1 MASMVLSW
9 LEWQFRRTALFPLLL
24 LGWASA
30 AGSACTGE
38 VLPEETPAAFSMHFQ
53 ELAAGVFTF
62 QTTSTWATGYC
73 AQLRFTNTSGAALS
87 RWTVTFELAPGMGIT
102 SLYNGQWSAQGQVQ
116 SVTDQGWNAAVPV
129 GGTASFSFCG
139 HHGGT
144 VISPFNYT
152 LNGAAVGTTPPPPP
166 PPSDTQAPSTVQGLS
181 VLSKTARSVELTWQ
195 AASDNVGVTG
205 YEVFVNNAGPAVAA
219 PTGTSVSVGGLQP
232 ATSYV
237 FTVKARD
244 AVGNRSEAS
253 APLTVSTDSLA
264 APKRL
269 VGYFVS
275 WGIYQR
281 QFYAK
286 SLDLNG
292 TAARLTHVNYAFGR
306 VVNGRCDIAAGNPEA
321 DYTWHHTAAMSV
333 DGVAD
338 NGQVLRGNFNQLKK
352 LKAKYPHLKVLIS
365 LGGAEWSTGFSD
377 AVSTA
382 EKRRLFVQSCV
393 DAYIRGNLPVGAG
406 VAAGIFDGIDVDW
419 EFPAVNWGGQPGRPE
434 DTANFT
440 EMMAEFRRQ
449 LDAVRPGLLL
459 TMASGSSSDV
469 FSKIQLNVLPTYLDF
484 ITVMTY
490 DMHGGWD
497 PTANF
502 HAALYNQAANPSKSR
517 RDSSHEAIQG
527 HLDAG
532 VPAAKLVLGVPLY
545 GRGWQ
550 GTQAGPNG
558 DGLYQS
564 TSGAAWGNWDV
575 YSSSG
580 MFDYYYIKNV
590 LEPLGVKRRH
600 PEAQVPYLYVPTTG
614 LWVSYDDPV
623 SVGVKGQYIQS
634 RQLGGAMFWD
644 LSSDDAQGSLVA
656 AMKAA
661 LSP

>member
-1 MASMVLSW
+1 MVLS
-9 LEWQFRRTALFPLLL
+9 LPERQLVRAAFLPLLL
-24 LGWASA
+24 LGLGL
-30 AGSACTGE
+30 GSGPACTGD
-38 VLPEETPAAFSMHFQ
+38 VSLVEETPTSFSMHSQ
-53 ELAAGVFTF
+53 ELTGGVFTF
-62 QTTSTWATGYC
+62 QTTSVWSTGYC
-73 AQLRFTNTSGAALS
+73 AQLRLTNTTGAALS
-87 RWTVTFELAPGMGIT
+87 QWTVTFELPPGMGIT
-102 SLYNGQWSAQGQVQ
+102 SLYNGQWSAQGQLQTVR
-116 SVTDQGWNAAVPV
+116 DQGWNGPVPV
-129 GGTASFSFCG
+129 GGTVSFSFCG

-144 VISPFNYT
+144 AGTPFNYT
-152 LNGAAVGTTPPPPP
+152 LNGTPGSGSPPPPQP
-166 PPSDTQAPSTVQGLS
+166 PTDTQPPSTVQGLS
-181 VLSKTARSVELTWQ
+181 VVSKTARSVELTWQ

-205 YEVFVNNAGPAVAA
+205 YEVFQNSAGTAVAT
-219 PTGTSVSVGGLQP
+219 PSGTSVSVGGLQP
-232 ATSYV
+232 GTAYV

-244 AVGNRSEAS
+244 AVGNRSAAS
-253 APLTVSTDSLA
+253 APLTVSTEPLA
-264 APKRL
+264 APKHL

-275 WGIYQR
+275 WGLYQR

-286 SLDLNG
+286 SLDVSG
-292 TAARLTHVNYAFGR
+292 AAAKLTHVNYAFGR
-306 VVNGRCDIAAGNPEA
+306 VVNGRCDISAGNPEA
-321 DYTWHHTAAMSV
+321 DYTWSHTAAMSV

-338 NGQVLRGNFNQLKK
+338 AGQPLRGNFNQLKK

-382 EKRRLFVQSCV
+382 EKRRIFVQSCV
-393 DAYIRGNLPVGAG
+393 DLYIRGNLPGGAG
-406 VAAGIFDGIDVDW
+406 LAAGLFDGIDVDW

-434 DTANFT
+434 DTVNFT
-440 EMMAEFRRQ
+440 EMLAEFRRQ

-459 TMASGSSSDV
+459 TMASGSSEEV
-469 FSKIQLNVLPTYLDF
+469 FSKIQLNVIPTYLDF

-497 PTANF
+497 PATNF
-502 HAALYNQAANPSKSR
+502 HAALYNQASNPAKAR
-517 RDSSHEAIQG
+517 RDSTHEAIQG
-527 HLDAG
+527 HLAAG
-532 VPAAKLVLGVPLY
+532 VPPGKLVLGIPFY

-550 GTQAGPNG
+550 GTQAGALG

-564 TSGAAWGNWDV
+564 TAGPARGNWDV
-575 YSSSG
+575 TGNSG

-600 PEAQVPYLYVPTTG
+600 PEAQVPYLYNSATG

-623 SVGVKGQYIQS
+623 SVGVKGQYINTQ
-634 RQLGGAMFWD
+634 QLAGAMFWD